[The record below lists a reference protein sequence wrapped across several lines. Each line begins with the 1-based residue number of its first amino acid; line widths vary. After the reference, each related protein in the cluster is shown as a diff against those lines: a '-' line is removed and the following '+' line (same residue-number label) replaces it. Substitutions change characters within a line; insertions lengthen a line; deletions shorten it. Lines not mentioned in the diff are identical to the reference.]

1 MADPDFARDDPST
14 PQRCAAAAP
23 TIIAVGGNVIT
34 GADFLPDHV
43 VVLRVTYTADDVTDY
58 LTYRTN
64 AGGDL
69 YAELPTSPGP
79 GALHVTAT
87 DRRTDRHGA
96 CGLLWSN
103 TAVFR
108 T

>member
-1 MADPDFARDDPST
+1 MANPDFAPEDPRI
-14 PQRCAAAAP
+14 PQRSVAVTP
-23 TIIAVGGNVIT
+23 TINAVRGNVIT

-43 VVLRVTYTADDVTDY
+43 VLLRVTYAADDVSDY

-64 AGGDL
+64 SAGDL
-69 YAELPTSPGP
+69 YAEVSTSPGP

-87 DRRTDRHGA
+87 DLRTDPHGA

-103 TAVFR
+103 TEILSS
-108 T
+108 

>member
-1 MADPDFARDDPST
+1 MTDPDLAPDDPST
-14 PQRCAAAAP
+14 GQRSAAAAP
-23 TIIAVGGNVIT
+23 TITAGRGAVIT
-34 GADFLPDHV
+34 GVDFLPDHV
-43 VVLRVTYTADDVTDY
+43 VVLRVTYAADDVSDY

-64 AGGDL
+64 AGGTL
-69 YAELPTSPGP
+69 YAELPTSPGS

-87 DRRTDRHGA
+87 DHRTDPHGA

-103 TAVFR
+103 TEVLR